1 MNGGGVRG
9 LMGGGEEERMD
20 LDPEEKKMI
29 EDQFNKIY
37 STEPKLRD
45 LLGTDPSKLSL
56 KEKYQIIIAY
66 EKGGI

>member
-9 LMGGGEEERMD
+9 LLGEEEKMD

-45 LLGTDPSKLSL
+45 LLGTDPTKLSL
-56 KEKYQIIIAY
+56 KEKY
-66 EKGGI
+66 